1 MAFTKTYDP
10 VPAAT
15 PISGGSAGNREDLT
29 DVLTILAP
37 EETPVLSSANKQKAN
52 STFVEWTVDSLAN
65 PSAAGISEG
74 IDAAFGADADKF
86 AGRTRLGNY
95 IQKFRRDY
103 KVSDLQEAVDSVGP
117 ARIAQAEA
125 KSIRELKRD
134 VELALCKDFGDNGAG
149 DLQAQTA
156 NAPYLMRGLGC
167 WISNEEQDTSPVP
180 SGFRTPASSIHGE
193 GVFSEDKLN
202 DLITSMFR
210 VTGSSNS
217 VMLVADTGL
226 RRIVSDFARI
236 ADTSTA
242 NVRNVNYDGGSADIK
257 VSVDL
262 YQSDHGIVSVVN
274 ANPDCMPASTGA
286 VTTGTGYLV
295 NPDYYGIH
303 ELIPMGS
310 TRLPNQGGGER
321 GYVDCA
327 LTLGVYHPQ
336 AHGKITAVSNAAEVA
351 S

>member
-10 VPAAT
+10 VPASA

-52 STFVEWTVDSLAN
+52 STFVEWTVDSLSTPA
-65 PSAAGISEG
+65 AAGIDE
-74 IDAAFGADADKF
+74 GADVGTFTDKF

-134 VELALCKDFGDNGAG
+134 VELALCKDFGLDGAG
-149 DLQAQTA
+149 DLQAQGA
-156 NAPYLMRGLGC
+156 NEPYLMRGLGS
-167 WISNEEQDTSPVP
+167 WISNDAQPTSPVP
-180 SGFRTPASSIHGE
+180 TGFRTPASSIHDT
-193 GVFSEDKLN
+193 GVFSEEILN

-274 ANPDCMPASTGA
+274 ANPDCMPESTGT

-336 AHGKITAVSNAAEVA
+336 AHGKVTAVSA
-351 S
+351 